1 MRPSSFFSVLA
12 VTVSSLPTPP
22 LGDLLGANAP
32 DMVFRNRGS
41 LLGPLL
47 GGQDGGDNLL
57 GGLLGDGGVGGLLG
71 SLLGGRRGS
80 GNVLGS
86 LLGDDGVGGLLGS
99 LLGGK
104 HGNGNL
110 LGSLLGGNDVGGLL
124 GSLLGDNGVGNLLSS
139 LLGEDGVGGLLD
151 LLLGGQDREQPG
163 SAEDQQNYFDREGT
177 QNLTDDYTDL
187 DAASRGPKA
196 SKGKTTNEAGASKI
210 VTASTTSEDDSTPEL
225 IE

>member
-32 DMVFRNRGS
+32 DMVFRSRGS

-47 GGQDGGDNLL
+47 GGRRGSGN
-57 GGLLGDGGVGGLLG
+57 LLG
-71 SLLGGRRGS
+71 SLLG
-80 GNVLGS
+80 
-86 LLGDDGVGGLLGS
+86 DEGVGGILGS

-104 HGNGNL
+104 NGNGNL

-124 GSLLGDNGVGNLLSS
+124 GSLLGDNGVGNLLGS

-151 LLLGGQDREQPG
+151 LLLGGQDQEQPG

-177 QNLTDDYTDL
+177 QDLTHDYTDL
-187 DAASRGPKA
+187 DAASRSPKA
-196 SKGKTTNEAGASKI
+196 SKGKMINEAGASE
-210 VTASTTSEDDSTPEL
+210 TAKVSTTSKGDSTPEL